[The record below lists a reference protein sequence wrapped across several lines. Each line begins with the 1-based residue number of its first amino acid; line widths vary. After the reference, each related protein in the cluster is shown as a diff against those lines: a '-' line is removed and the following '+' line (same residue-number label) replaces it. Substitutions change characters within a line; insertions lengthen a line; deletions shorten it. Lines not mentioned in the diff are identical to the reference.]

1 VKKWAAEYVREQLG
15 IPACRSVI
23 RLDKVIRRQGKVT
36 SLETRYFVSSLDPDV
51 VPAKEIQAYI
61 RGHWEVENCLHW
73 QKDRYDDE
81 DKHVLR
87 LPGLGDAW
95 TLLTSIALS
104 LGRLLWEGEPTL
116 KEVRESCYIDPIP
129 TPRKLGGIT

>member
-1 VKKWAAEYVREQLG
+1 
-15 IPACRSVI
+15 VI

-104 LGRLLWEGEPTL
+104 LGRLLWAIVSTQFFLELVFVVLGNFDKMGGMIFPSTFPTN
-116 KEVRESCYIDPIP
+116 
-129 TPRKLGGIT
+129 G